1 MNTAEALVTATAAET
16 HGTTLHSLRKHE
28 DASVRTAI
36 AKHANIYPE
45 TLRILSH
52 DKSIDVLHAVANNL
66 NAHRLHRF
74 IAENSV
80 RKLREAGETLSA

>member
-1 MNTAEALVTATAAET
+1 MNTAEALAIATTAET
-16 HGTTLHSLRKHE
+16 HGTTLHGLRKHE
-28 DASVRTAI
+28 DASVRTAV
-36 AKHANIYPE
+36 AKHSNVYPE

-52 DKSIDVLHAVANNL
+52 DKNIDVLNAVANNL

-80 RKLREAGETLSA
+80 RKLREAGEALSA